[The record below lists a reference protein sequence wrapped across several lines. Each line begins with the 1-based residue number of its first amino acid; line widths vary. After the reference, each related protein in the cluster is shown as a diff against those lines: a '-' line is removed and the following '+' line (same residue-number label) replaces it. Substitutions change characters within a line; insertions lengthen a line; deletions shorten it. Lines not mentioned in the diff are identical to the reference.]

1 MEVRQV
7 LGERVRRQRM
17 ALGLNQTE
25 LAAQTAIP
33 IQVLSR
39 LEHGRQSIYVERLVE
54 LAQALRV
61 SSDYL
66 LGLTADSSPHVAPRR
81 SGRKRLESTQETR
94 APAPQP
100 TKRQRSRKDA
110 PVA

>member
-17 ALGLNQTE
+17 ALGLNQTA

-39 LEHGRQSIYVERLVE
+39 LEHGHQSIYVERLVE

-61 SSDYL
+61 STDYL
-66 LGLTADSSPHVAPRR
+66 LGLTGDSSPPVVARR
-81 SGRKRLESTQETR
+81 SGRQRLESPQETGVTPR
-94 APAPQP
+94 QP
-100 TKRQRSRKDA
+100 TRQRSRKAA
-110 PVA
+110 PVG

>member
-1 MEVRQV
+1 MEVRHV

-25 LAAQTAIP
+25 LAEQTAIP

-61 SSDYL
+61 STDYL
-66 LGLTADSSPHVAPRR
+66 LGLTVDSSPPGAAPRR
-81 SGRKRLESTQETR
+81 GRQRLERTQETGITPR
-94 APAPQP
+94 QP
-100 TKRQRSRKDA
+100 KRQRSRKPA

>member
-7 LGERVRRQRM
+7 LGERIRRQRM

-25 LAAQTAIP
+25 LAEQTAIP

-39 LEHGRQSIYVERLVE
+39 LEHGHQSIYVERLVE

-61 SSDYL
+61 STDYL
-66 LGLTADSSPHVAPRR
+66 LGLTIDSLPPSTAQRNGHQQ
-81 SGRKRLESTQETR
+81 LESKQKTEVTPR
-94 APAPQP
+94 PP
-100 TKRQRSRKDA
+100 KRQRPRKA
-110 PVA
+110 ASVA

>member
-25 LAAQTAIP
+25 LAEQTVIP

-54 LAQALRV
+54 LAQALHV
-61 SSDYL
+61 SADYL
-66 LGLTADSSPHVAPRR
+66 LGLTVDSSPPIADQR
-81 SGRKRLESTQETR
+81 SGRQRLESTQETEASPR
-94 APAPQP
+94 QP
-100 TKRQRSRKDA
+100 KR
-110 PVA
+110 

>member
-25 LAAQTAIP
+25 LAEQTAIP

-61 SSDYL
+61 STDYL
-66 LGLTADSSPHVAPRR
+66 LGLTVDSSPPVAAQR
-81 SGRKRLESTQETR
+81 SGRQRLERTPETGVTPR
-94 APAPQP
+94 QP
-100 TKRQRSRKDA
+100 KRQRPRTAA
-110 PVA
+110 PVAS

>member
-1 MEVRQV
+1 
-7 LGERVRRQRM
+7 M

-25 LAAQTAIP
+25 LAEQTAIP

-61 SSDYL
+61 STDYL
-66 LGLTADSSPHVAPRR
+66 LGLTVDSSPPVAAQR
-81 SGRKRLESTQETR
+81 SGRQRLERTQEMGVTPR
-94 APAPQP
+94 QP
-100 TKRQRSRKDA
+100 KRQRPRTAAS
-110 PVA
+110 VA

>member
-25 LAAQTAIP
+25 LAEQTAIP

-61 SSDYL
+61 STDYL
-66 LGLTADSSPHVAPRR
+66 LGLTVDSSPPVAAQR
-81 SGRKRLESTQETR
+81 SGRQRLERTQETGVTPR
-94 APAPQP
+94 P
-100 TKRQRSRKDA
+100 TRQRPRKAA
-110 PVA
+110 PVG